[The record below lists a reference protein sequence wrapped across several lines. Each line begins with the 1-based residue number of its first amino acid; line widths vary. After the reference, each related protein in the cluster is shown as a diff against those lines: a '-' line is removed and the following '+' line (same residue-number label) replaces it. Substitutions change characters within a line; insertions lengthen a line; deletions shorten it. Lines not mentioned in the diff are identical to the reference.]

1 METTDT
7 ASGGE
12 QDSAT
17 SEPRDDLTF
26 ARPLPEYVDWLVGVA
41 IALGGMALVV
51 GGTAVAF
58 VVDRDL
64 LAEDIEAGEI
74 TIVVLQRDLTE
85 AEMLD
90 FSLEVVNWT
99 GIGLLV
105 TGIGL
110 VLFAIGYVVFRHRA
124 HQNAGDEDSVGTYR
138 SSAVL
143 GAVTTSVLSFVPF
156 SPVLGGGLAGYLEQ
170 PASGRPVSVGAL
182 SGFLAM
188 VPALVILGFVTV
200 GLYSGFATI
209 QEDGF
214 GFVVVAGMFFGL
226 LVLCAYGA
234 GLGALGGFA
243 GGRLAEG
250 ESSTRD

>member
-7 ASGGE
+7 AAGDGR
-12 QDSAT
+12 DSAT
-17 SEPRDDLTF
+17 SEPRDDLAV

-41 IALGGMALVV
+41 IALGGMALFV
-51 GGTAVAF
+51 GGTAVTF
-58 VVDRDL
+58 VVDREL
-64 LAEDIEAGEI
+64 LAQDIEAGEI

-85 AEMLD
+85 AEMLE

-99 GIGLLV
+99 GIGLLL

-110 VLFAIGYVVFRHRA
+110 VLFAIGYVGFRHRA
-124 HQNAGDEDSVGTYR
+124 HQRVTDEGVVGTYR

-143 GAVTTSVLSFVPF
+143 GAVATSVLSFAPF

-182 SGFLAM
+182 SGFVAM
-188 VPALVILGFVTV
+188 VPALVILGFVTI
-200 GLYSGFATI
+200 GLYLGFATI
-209 QEDGF
+209 QEAGL
-214 GFVVVAGMFFGL
+214 GFVVVAGMVFGL
-226 LVLCAYGA
+226 LVVSAYGA

-243 GGRLAEG
+243 GGRLAQN
-250 ESSTRD
+250 SSDVE

>member
-1 METTDT
+1 METT
-7 ASGGE
+7 
-12 QDSAT
+12 DSAT
-17 SEPRDDLTF
+17 SETRDDRVF
-26 ARPLPEYVDWLVGVA
+26 ARPLPEYVDWFAGVV
-41 IALGGMALVV
+41 IALGGMALFV

-58 VVDRDL
+58 VVDREL

-85 AEMLD
+85 AEMLE

-105 TGIGL
+105 TGLGL
-110 VLFAIGYVVFRHRA
+110 VMFAVVYVVFRHRS
-124 HQNAGDEDSVGTYR
+124 QQSAGNEADSSSYR

-143 GAVTTSVLSFVPF
+143 GAVATAILSFVPF

-188 VPALVILGFVTV
+188 IPALVLLGFVTV
-200 GLYSGFATI
+200 GMYSGFAAI
-209 QEDGF
+209 QEAGL
-214 GFVVVAGMFFGL
+214 GFVVVAGMLFGL
-226 LVLCAYGA
+226 LVLSVYGA

-243 GGRLAEG
+243 GGRLADNTTGVAETG
-250 ESSTRD
+250 SA